1 MALRVVAQ
9 MKIDGFQPHQVYA
22 SFSKEDKEA
31 RSAQEAPEPAR
42 TGSVDRVEI
51 SAEAA
56 DRQALSRLAGQIAG
70 ASDADGRAER
80 LAAIKK
86 QVQDGT
92 YSVLAEDVAAGI
104 LGTRVD
110 RKA

>member
-1 MALRVVAQ
+1 

-22 SFSKEDKEA
+22 SFSKEEKDTKP
-31 RSAQEAPEPAR
+31 AQVATEPAQA
-42 TGSVDRVEI
+42 GSVDRVEI

-56 DRQALSRLAGQIAG
+56 DKQATSRLAGQITD
-70 ASDADGRAER
+70 ASDAGGRAER
-80 LAAIKK
+80 IAAIKK

-92 YSVLAEDVAAGI
+92 YSVPAEDVAAGI
-104 LGTRVD
+104 LGARID